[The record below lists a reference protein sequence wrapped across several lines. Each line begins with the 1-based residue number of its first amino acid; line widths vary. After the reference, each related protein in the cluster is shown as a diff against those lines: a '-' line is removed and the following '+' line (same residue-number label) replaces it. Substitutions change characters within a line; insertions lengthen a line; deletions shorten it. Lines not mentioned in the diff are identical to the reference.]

1 MLHLTGLHLQLPPG
15 ILAVIPL
22 CIALMRRH
30 GKLGA
35 QFETTR
41 YSDSRVSCVRKLTP
55 FVQVDTS
62 GPDGATLQLLI
73 KHRDVATVPYLRGID
88 SQFAQAQLKTAG
100 KRALRRGF
108 GQWTSQ

>member
-41 YSDSRVSCVRKLTP
+41 YSDSRV
-55 FVQVDTS
+55 
-62 GPDGATLQLLI
+62 
-73 KHRDVATVPYLRGID
+73 
-88 SQFAQAQLKTAG
+88 
-100 KRALRRGF
+100 
-108 GQWTSQ
+108 